1 MPKAFSPNSNR
12 DGHSLNRLQFDGDI
26 TGIGTTS
33 GTRIVVGH
41 WPSSHLGEFAD
52 VMMEFPD
59 GERLLIAPNQD
70 VREFVTATYNF
81 DRTVLTDVTYTTH
94 GQQTTVS
101 AGDLVVT
108 FTTGTTTAL
117 GRLLSVMPAAIVT
130 APWFCAI
137 SDPIARL
144 FLRGV
149 RTRGTAGGGR
159 REYYGARGQR
169 RVTDVAATWKGDDL
183 GHLADVDPPVHFGF
197 GSTPKKPSTTRI
209 TTTIDER

>member
-1 MPKAFSPNSNR
+1 MVS
-12 DGHSLNRLQFDGDI
+12 RLRFDGDI

-33 GTRIVVGH
+33 GTRIVIGH
-41 WPSSHLGEFAD
+41 WPASHLGDFAD

-59 GERLLIAPNQD
+59 GERLLIAPD
-70 VREFVTATYNF
+70 PEVREFVTATYNF
-81 DRTVLTDVTYTTH
+81 DRTVLADVTYTTD
-94 GQQTTVS
+94 GRQTAVT

-108 FTTGTTTAL
+108 FTTGTPTGL
-117 GRLLSVMPAAIVT
+117 GRLLSLMPAAIVT

-137 SDPIARL
+137 SDPIARV

-169 RVTDVAATWKGDDL
+169 RVTDVEATWRGDDL
-183 GHLADVDPPVHFGF
+183 GRLTDVEPPVRFGF
-197 GSTPKKPSTTRI
+197 GSTPTRPSTTRI
-209 TTTIDER
+209 TTTIDQDD